1 MVERRNVCKHLVG
14 NPLKKDQFE
23 DLGIDGSVMLKWIL
37 GAWKV

>member
-1 MVERRNVCKHLVG
+1 LRGVTYAGVWWGTLR
-14 NPLKKDQFE
+14 KKDQFE